1 MGAAHPLKSG
11 RGYVNSVYMTDVRTH
26 ILDHA
31 GELYLEVGA
40 DGFSMR
46 RLAERV
52 GLTAPAIY
60 RHFES
65 RDALLVEMIRE
76 SAESMMGY
84 LARSLAGTTPLDRLK
99 RAGAGYLEFALDH
112 PRHFLLYGS
121 LCERLDPGMI
131 EAGVGD
137 EVSAIGQFWQDRV
150 RECVQTGAFRPGNP
164 DAIGLTLWAHA
175 YGMVSLYL
183 NGALRRVVDVD
194 RDAIRAIYMESCVRI
209 LEGIAAPGALEPAG
223 GGPGESMSSETPEA
237 SHSS

>member
-1 MGAAHPLKSG
+1 
-11 RGYVNSVYMTDVRTH
+11 MTDVRTH

-40 DGFSMR
+40 EGFSMR

-65 RDALLVEMIRE
+65 RDALMVEMIRE

-121 LCERLDPGMI
+121 LCERLDPCTI

-137 EVSAIGQFWQDRV
+137 AVSAIGQFWQDRV
-150 RECVQTGAFRPGNP
+150 RECVQTGAFRPGDA

-194 RDAIRAIYMESCVRI
+194 REAIRATYMQSCVRI
-209 LEGIAAPGALEPAG
+209 LEGIATPGVLEPVAAA
-223 GGPGESMSSETPEA
+223 PAEDRPPETAEAPRSS
-237 SHSS
+237 